1 MEPPCRICTHL
12 SPPAAFNPRTLES
25 RYKSPVTRRREYC
38 EPRRCN
44 AKVGTDLKYEF
55 KSHSYNVDRVV
66 NKIQELKRNVQ
77 DLDGLK
83 HHDETENL
91 LEPFPENKINDL
103 KDAHNTI
110 MTCLREMEK
119 IKTFLEDENSWW
131 KILKNRSVDCC
142 QQKLPHLHGVLD
154 GSSVTLMLLEE
165 GTDEAPHRFV
175 TSTPKEKSKVTGP
188 RFGTSPR
195 EWTNKAKQ
203 TEQYTNRQMEHMDE
217 YADSYTTPHYSL
229 DTTSALI
236 EVTSTDNYEPIQR
249 YIKRAVMSEQNIV
262 ASEFWTEAQEDE
274 NDEQKT
280 PETSHRFKETHD
292 NIQYEDKEKRI
303 GTSNIASPREMRYGQ
318 DTQITFENAMKPQET
333 FSSENSENKKHI
345 TSDFES
351 NVDLNTKIPSRN
363 VSSHKPRAKAIIE
376 KSIRCIPTKLP
387 RKIPK
392 TKSRN

>member
-12 SPPAAFNPRTLES
+12 TPPAAFNPRTLES
-25 RYKSPVTRRREYC
+25 RYKSPVTRRKEYC

-55 KSHSYNVDRVV
+55 KSRSYNVDHAV

-77 DLDGLK
+77 DLDGSK
-83 HHDETENL
+83 HHDETESL
-91 LEPFPENKINDL
+91 LEPSSESKINDL
-103 KDAHNTI
+103 KDVHNTI
-110 MTCLREMEK
+110 MTCLKEMEK
-119 IKTFLEDENSWW
+119 LKTFLEDENSWW
-131 KILKNRSVDCC
+131 KILKNRSIDCC

-165 GTDEAPHRFV
+165 GTDEVPRRFV
-175 TSTPKEKSKVTGP
+175 TSTPKEKSKTTGP

-203 TEQYTNRQMEHMDE
+203 TEQYTNHRMKHMDE

-229 DTTSALI
+229 DTKSALI
-236 EVTSTDNYEPIQR
+236 EVTSTDSRDPIQR
-249 YIKRAVMSEQNIV
+249 HIKRAVMSEQNIV
-262 ASEFWTEAQEDE
+262 ASEFWTEAQEDGS
-274 NDEQKT
+274 DKQKT
-280 PETSHRFKETHD
+280 PETSHRFKETCD

-303 GTSNIASPREMRYGQ
+303 GRSNIVPPREIRYE
-318 DTQITFENAMKPQET
+318 DTQMTFEDAVQPRRT
-333 FSSENSENKKHI
+333 FSSENTESKKHI

-363 VSSHKPRAKAIIE
+363 VSSHKSRTKAIIE
-376 KSIRCIPTKLP
+376 KSFRYIPTKLP
-387 RKIPK
+387 RKISK
-392 TKSRN
+392 IKSRN